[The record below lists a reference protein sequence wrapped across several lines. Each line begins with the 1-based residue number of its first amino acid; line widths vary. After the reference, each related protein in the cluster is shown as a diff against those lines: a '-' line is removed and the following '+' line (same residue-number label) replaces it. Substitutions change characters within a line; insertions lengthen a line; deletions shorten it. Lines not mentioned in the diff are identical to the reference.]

1 MHTYKAHH
9 TRVLASQTHM
19 NDAVPSMI
27 TTELLLRCAFVT
39 TGFPLDLRRRCI
51 VDPSEDLFLRQER
64 WEGKFFFGII
74 ISGLSQPRIRFVATD
89 YTLD

>member
-1 MHTYKAHH
+1 MANIHKLPSVQNIEFHCQIYQPYFMHTYKVHH

-39 TGFPLDLRRRCI
+39 TGFPLDLHRRCI
-51 VDPSEDLFLRQER
+51 VGRSEYLFLPSYQER
-64 WEGKFFFGII
+64 
-74 ISGLSQPRIRFVATD
+74 
-89 YTLD
+89 